1 MGAQQGKAARI
12 FDAAVELGIPAER
25 AAYLDAACGQDHQL
39 RADVEELLEHDD
51 AAGSF
56 LDRAA
61 RPVPQATADEPSA
74 DEGPGKLIGPYKL
87 LEQIGEGGFGVVF
100 MAEQTQPLRRR
111 VALKVLKPGMD
122 SRQVVAR
129 FEAERQALALMDHP
143 NIAKVL
149 DGGQTD
155 LGRPYFVME
164 LVRGA
169 PITDYCDQNQMS
181 VRERLQLFVD
191 VCRAVQHAHQKG
203 VIHRDLKPSNVLVTE
218 RDGTPVPK
226 VIDFGIAKALL
237 GQQLTDKTLFTNFA
251 QMVGTPLYM
260 SPEQAGMSE
269 LDVDTRTDIY
279 ALGVLLYELL
289 TGTTP
294 FDRERLRMVGYDEL
308 RRIIREEE
316 PPKPSTRIST
326 LGQAATTASTWRK
339 SDPRRLSQFLR
350 GDLDWVVLKT
360 LAKDRNE
367 RYATAK
373 ELADDVQR
381 YLRDE
386 PVVACPPSAAYR
398 LRKLVRRH
406 KSKVAAAALMLV
418 LLLAGTAV
426 STWQAVRATRAERE
440 AGNALA
446 QVTAAQ
452 TQTREALDVLTD
464 DVVGTVFTRQPEL
477 GEAEK
482 GFLRKVLGFYEAF
495 TRQSGETAEAR
506 FLRAKGYFKV
516 AWLRSL
522 LGEPREAEAGFRQ
535 AGALLSHLADEFPD
549 VAEYRHRLGR
559 TEGDLAVELAKQG
572 KDDEALAAFRAGI
585 DVRTKLAEQFPGEM
599 RYRLDLAS
607 NYGDLGN
614 LYELQHRDAEAEVFY
629 RQDLDL
635 KEGVIK
641 EAGNVPQFQLD
652 WAFARAR
659 FGQLMRKQGKHTD
672 SEKVYREVLK
682 VQLEQLDK
690 VPPTTRDREFL
701 AGSYHGLG
709 IALAEQKRWG
719 EAETAFRQALDLR
732 KDLAEEFPRVL
743 EHRRHLASGYGDLG
757 RLLGLQG
764 KYAAAAEQ
772 YRQNL
777 ELRKKIVAQAGA
789 APRDRQELA
798 ESYHSQGYVLR
809 VLHRPEEAEPAF
821 RAAIDLWKK
830 LIADF
835 PLLPDFHGGLANTYG
850 ELAQLHNERGEFSA
864 ALAILEEARPHVQS
878 ALAARPKDLGFREI
892 YRDHLEARAATRR
905 GLGDHAGVATT
916 ADELAGCGYQPA
928 RDTYNAA
935 CLLSACV
942 TLAGKDDRLDAAK
955 RVDLAGMYAD
965 RALAMLR
972 QTLEYGFTDA
982 ARLSNDPDLEL
993 LRTRDEFRKL
1003 AADLEAKTKK

>member
-1 MGAQQGKAARI
+1 MGAPQGKAARI
-12 FDAAVELGIPAER
+12 FDAAAELRTPAER
-25 AAYLDAACGQDHQL
+25 AAYLDAVCGQDHQL

-56 LDRAA
+56 LNQPA
-61 RPVPQATADEPSA
+61 RPDPPAKSNDPAVT
-74 DEGPGKLIGPYKL
+74 EGPGKVIGPYKL

-100 MAEQTQPLRRR
+100 MAEQTQPVRRR
-111 VALKVLKPGMD
+111 AALKVLKPGMD

-155 LGRPYFVME
+155 IGRPYFVME

-169 PITDYCDQNQMS
+169 PITEYCDQNQLS

-191 VCRAVQHAHQKG
+191 VVRAVQHAHQKG

-226 VIDFGIAKALL
+226 VIDFGIAKAV
-237 GQQLTDKTLFTNFA
+237 GQQLTEKTLFTNFA

-279 ALGVLLYELL
+279 ALGVMLYELL

-294 FDRERLRMVGYDEL
+294 FDRERMRTVGYDEL

-360 LAKDRNE
+360 LAKNRNE

-373 ELADDVQR
+373 ELADDVKR
-381 YLRDE
+381 YLHEE

-398 LRKLVRRH
+398 LRKLVRRN
-406 KSKVAAAALMLV
+406 KSKVTAAAMMLA
-418 LLLAGTAV
+418 LLLVGSAV

-440 AGNALA
+440 TGQALA

-452 TQTREALDVLTD
+452 AQTREALDVLTD
-464 DVVGTVFTRQPEL
+464 DVVGTVFTKQPEL

-506 FLRAKGYFKV
+506 LLRARGYFKV

-522 LGEPREAEAGFRQ
+522 LGEPREAAAGFRQ
-535 AGALLSHLADEFPD
+535 AEALLEQLAAESPD
-549 VAEYRHRLGR
+549 VAEYLHRLGR
-559 TEGDLAVELAKQG
+559 TEGNLAVELAKQG
-572 KDDEALAAFRAGI
+572 KDTEAEATFRKGVA
-585 DVRTKLAEQFPGEM
+585 VRSKLVEQFPGEL
-599 RYRLDLAS
+599 RYLLELAN

-614 LYELQHRDAEAEVFY
+614 LCELQHRDAEADEFY
-629 RQDLDL
+629 RQDLRL
-635 KEGVIK
+635 KEKLLK
-641 EAGNVPQFQLD
+641 EAGDVPQYQLEL
-652 WAFARAR
+652 AMTRTR
-659 FGQLMRKQGKHTD
+659 IGQLLRKQEKLAD
-672 SEKVYREVLK
+672 SERVFRDVVK
-682 VQLEQLDK
+682 VQLELLES
-690 VPPTTRDREFL
+690 VPPTPRNRENL
-701 AGSYHGLG
+701 AASYHGLG
-709 IALAEQKRWG
+709 IALAEQKKWG
-719 EAETAFRQALDLR
+719 EAERVFRQSIDLQ
-732 KDLAEEFPRVL
+732 KDLAEEFPHVL
-743 EHRRHLASGYGDLG
+743 EYRHLLATSYGDLG
-757 RLLGLQG
+757 RLLVLQG
-764 KYAAAAEQ
+764 KYAAAAEFF
-772 YRQNL
+772 RQAL
-777 ELRKKIVAQAGA
+777 ELRKKIVAQAGP
-789 APRDRQELA
+789 APRNRQELA
-798 ESYHSQGYVLR
+798 ETYHSLGYALR
-809 VLHRPEEAEPAF
+809 FLHRPDDAELAL
-821 RAAIDLWKK
+821 RAAVDLWKQ
-830 LIADF
+830 LIADL
-835 PLLPDFHGGLANTYG
+835 PRIPDFHGGLADTYG
-850 ELAQLHNERGEFSA
+850 ELAQLRNERRAFLA
-864 ALAILEEARPHVQS
+864 ALALLEEARPHVQT
-878 ALAARPKDLGFREI
+878 ALTARPKDPWFRET
-892 YRDHLEARAATRR
+892 YRDHLEALAATRR
-905 GLGDHAGVATT
+905 GLGDHAQTATT
-916 ADELAGCGYQPA
+916 ADELAGFGFQPA

-935 CLLSACV
+935 RLLAACV
-942 TLAGKDDRLDAAK
+942 TLAGKDDRLAVAK
-955 RVDLAGMYAD
+955 REELARLYAD
-965 RALAMLR
+965 RALAMLQR
-972 QTLEYGFTDA
+972 ILEYGFTDVA
-982 ARLSNDPDLEL
+982 GLKNDPDLEP
-993 LRTRDEFRKL
+993 LRARV
-1003 AADLEAKTKK
+1003 

>member
-1 MGAQQGKAARI
+1 MSAQQGEAARI
-12 FDAAVELGIPAER
+12 FDLAVELGTPAER
-25 AAYLDAACGQDHQL
+25 AAYLDAACGRDHQL
-39 RADVEELLEHDD
+39 RADVEELLQHDG

-56 LDRAA
+56 LDRPE
-61 RPVPQATADEPSA
+61 RPGPQATADEPA
-74 DEGPGKLIGPYKL
+74 VAECPGKLIGPYKL

-100 MAEQTQPLRRR
+100 MAEQTQPMRRR

-149 DGGQTD
+149 DGGQAD
-155 LGRPYFVME
+155 FGRPYFVME

-169 PITDYCDQNQMS
+169 PITEYCDQNQLS

-203 VIHRDLKPSNVLVTE
+203 VIHRDLKPSNVLITE

-226 VIDFGIAKALL
+226 VIDFGIAKAV
-237 GQQLTDKTLFTNFA
+237 GQQLTEKTLFTNFA

-279 ALGVLLYELL
+279 SLGVLLYELL

-294 FDRERLRMVGYDEL
+294 FDRERLRTVGYDEL

-326 LGQAATTASTWRK
+326 LGQAATTTSTWRK

-373 ELADDVQR
+373 ELADDVQH
-381 YLRDE
+381 YLHDE
-386 PVVACPPSAAYR
+386 PVVACPPSVTYR

-406 KSKVAAAALMLV
+406 KSKVTAAAMMLS

-426 STWQAVRATRAERE
+426 STWLAFRATRAERQI
-440 AGNALA
+440 GKALA

-452 TQTREALDVLTD
+452 AQTREALDALTD
-464 DVVGTVFTRQPEL
+464 DVVGTLFTKQPEL
-477 GEAEK
+477 GETEK
-482 GFLRKVLGFYEAF
+482 GFLRKVLGFYEQF

-506 FLRAKGYFKV
+506 FLRAQGYFKV

-522 LGEPREAEAGFRQ
+522 LGEPREAAAGFRE
-535 AGALLSHLADEFPD
+535 AEALLGRLTDEFPD
-549 VAEYRHRLGR
+549 VAEYRHKLGR

-572 KDDEALAAFRAGI
+572 RDAEAEAAFRTGI
-585 DVRTKLAEQFPGEM
+585 DVRTKLVGQFPGEL
-599 RYRLDLAS
+599 RYRQELAS

-614 LYELQHRDAEAEVFY
+614 LYELQHRDTEAEVFF
-629 RQDLDL
+629 RKDLDL
-635 KEGVIK
+635 KEGLIQ
-641 EAGNVPQFQLD
+641 EAGNVPQYRLE
-652 WAFARAR
+652 WAFTRAR
-659 FGQLMRKQGKHTD
+659 FGQLLRKQGKYAD
-672 SEKVYREVLK
+672 SEKIYREVLN
-682 VQLEQLDK
+682 VQLEQLNK
-690 VPPTTRDREFL
+690 IPSTTRDREGL

-719 EAETAFRQALDLR
+719 EAETAFLQALDLR

-743 EHRRHLASGYGDLG
+743 EYRRRLATGYGDLG

-764 KYAAAAEQ
+764 KFADAAEP
-772 YRQNL
+772 YRQTL

-789 APRDRQELA
+789 APRERQELA
-798 ESYHSQGYVLR
+798 ESYHSLGFVLR
-809 VLHRPEEAEPAF
+809 VLHRPDEAEPAF
-821 RAAIDLWKK
+821 RAAVDLWKQ
-830 LIADF
+830 LIADV
-835 PLLPDFHGGLANTYG
+835 PLVPDFHGGLANTCD
-850 ELAQLHNERGEFSA
+850 ELAQLRNERGEFPA
-864 ALAILEEARPHVQS
+864 ALALLEEARPHVQT
-878 ALAARPKDLGFREI
+878 ALTARPKDPGFRET
-892 YRDHLEARAATRR
+892 YRDHLEALAATRR
-905 GLGDHAGVATT
+905 GLGDHAQAATT

-942 TLAGKDDRLDAAK
+942 TLAGKDDRLATAK
-955 RVDLAGMYAD
+955 RGELARMYAD

-972 QTLEYGFTDA
+972 QTLEYGFTDT
-982 ARLSNDPDLEL
+982 ARLSNDPDLEP
-993 LRTRDEFRKL
+993 LRTRDEFGKL
-1003 AADLEAKTKK
+1003 VADLEAKTKK